1 MKKIQFKKPDIK
13 GKVEKLR
20 HLSREDIKNSAKKR
34 KERRQRILE
43 ERKNSAFARKMAPIY
58 RWMNIFS
65 LPLHAVWAMAINL
78 IIESISRHSVFA
90 AWSYMTETPLVF
102 LYNSFMIFVT
112 FSIVYL
118 FRRRVFVRILISV
131 FWIMLGVVNGAM
143 LLKRVTP
150 FNAQDLKTL
159 TEGLS
164 LFTNYFAIYELIIM
178 AVGVVAVI
186 VWIVAMWRRGGQ
198 YQGKMHRW
206 LALIG
211 IGICCGA
218 YMFIT
223 NLAVD
228 HRVVSTYFGNIAFAY
243 EDYGLPYCF
252 SASLFNTGIDE
263 PNGYD
268 KETMEKINKDESL
281 TKNETSLSEEEMPNI
296 IFVQLES
303 FFDPTEVEFYQL
315 SKDPIP
321 FLRSLFENYST
332 GYFKV
337 PSVGA
342 GTANTEFEVLTGMN
356 MRYFGPGEY
365 PYKTKLKT
373 EVCES
378 AATALSALGYGTHAA
393 HPNGGNFYSRARVFN
408 NTGFDSFTSKE
419 FMNILQ
425 TTPNNWAK
433 DDILVEHITDALD
446 SDEQQDFIFAISVQG
461 HGDYP
466 TEKVIEN
473 PEITVSGM
481 EDEEK
486 QNAWEYYVNQI
497 YEMDQFAE
505 HLVEEVSKRDEP
517 SVIVFYG
524 DHLPTMGLEAKD
536 LKSRYLYNTNYVIW
550 DNIGLQKED
559 RNIPS
564 YQIMADVFE
573 RIGIHSGTVFNYHQ
587 QRAETKDYLKDLELL
602 QYDILYGEQYVYDGE
617 PPITEGHMRMGVK
630 DVTLTNI
637 VPQPGKENSFSL
649 YGENLTKNSKIYV
662 NDEQQQ
668 SKFLNNTHV
677 IVNDCSL
684 KDGDIIKVIQM
695 GSSST
700 IFATSQKYIYQNGT
714 ISLAPEEDQDKP
726 AKNWVE
732 AFEGTDDEE

>member
-1 MKKIQFKKPDIK
+1 MKKIHFKKPDIK
-13 GKVEKLR
+13 GKIERLR
-20 HLSREDIKNSAKKR
+20 HLSREDFKNNLKKR

-43 ERKNSAFARKMAPIY
+43 ERKNSAFSKKMAPVY
-58 RWMNIFS
+58 KWMNIFS
-65 LPLHAVWAMAINL
+65 IPLHAVWAMVINL

-90 AWSYMTETPLVF
+90 AWSYMVETPLVF

-118 FRRRVFVRILISV
+118 FRRRVFTRILISV
-131 FWIMLGVVNGAM
+131 FWIMLGIVNGAM

-164 LFTNYFAIYELIIM
+164 LFTNYFAVYELIIM

-186 VWIVAMWRRGGQ
+186 IWVTAMWRRGGQ
-198 YQGKMHRW
+198 YQGKMRRW
-206 LALIG
+206 LSLIG
-211 IGICCGA
+211 IGVCCAG
-218 YMFIT
+218 YMLVT
-223 NLAVD
+223 DLAVD

-252 SASLFNTGIDE
+252 AASLFNTGIDE
-263 PNGYD
+263 PNGYSEETID
-268 KETMEKINKDESL
+268 KLNQDNTL
-281 TKNETSLSEEEMPNI
+281 TKSETSLAEDEMPNI

-321 FLRSLFENYST
+321 FLRSLFEEYSS

-378 AATALSALGYGTHAA
+378 AATALSSLGYGTHAV
-393 HPNGGNFYSRARVFN
+393 HNNGGNFYSRARVYN

-425 TTPNNWAK
+425 TTPNNWSK

-446 SDEQQDFIFAISVQG
+446 ADEQQDFVFAISVQG

-486 QNAWEYYVNQI
+486 KNAWEYYVNQI
-497 YEMDQFAE
+497 YEMDQFAQ
-505 HLVEEVSKRDEP
+505 HLVEEVEKRDEP

-550 DNIGLQKED
+550 DNIGLEKED
-559 RNIPS
+559 RNVPS
-564 YQIMADVFE
+564 YQIVADVFE
-573 RIGIHSGTVFNYHQ
+573 RLGIQSGTIFNYHQ
-587 QRAETKDYLKDLELL
+587 QRRQTEDYLKDLELL
-602 QYDILYGEQYVYDGE
+602 QYDILYGEQYVYDGN

-630 DVTLTNI
+630 DVTLNNI
-637 VPQPGKENSFSL
+637 VPQPGEENSYSL
-649 YGENLTKNSKIYV
+649 YGENMTRNSKIFV
-662 NDEQQQ
+662 NGEQQD

-677 IVNDCSL
+677 ILNDCTL
-684 KDGDIIKVIQM
+684 EDGDIITVIQM

-700 IFATSQKYIYQNGT
+700 VFATSQKYVYQNGT
-714 ISLAPEEDQDKP
+714 ITLAPEEEQDEP

-732 AFEGTDDEE
+732 AFEGTSDEE